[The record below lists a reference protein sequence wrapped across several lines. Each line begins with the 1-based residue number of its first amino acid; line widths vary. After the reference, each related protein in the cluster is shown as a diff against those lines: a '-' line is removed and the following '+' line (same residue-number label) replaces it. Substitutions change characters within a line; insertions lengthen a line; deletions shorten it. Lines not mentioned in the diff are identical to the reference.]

1 MEPRF
6 LLDTNICIYI
16 REKRPEEVLRRF
28 RKLRT
33 GEAALSV
40 ITFGELFYGANKSAQ
55 RAAALERLR
64 ELIHVLPAL
73 PLPEAAAEAYGTI
86 RADLEAKGAMIG
98 NNDLWIAAHALAAD
112 LTLVSN
118 NLREFR
124 RVSGL
129 RLQNWVA

>member
-1 MEPRF
+1 
-6 LLDTNICIYI
+6 
-16 REKRPEEVLRRF
+16 
-28 RKLRT
+28 
-33 GEAALSV
+33 
-40 ITFGELFYGANKSAQ
+40 
-55 RAAALERLR
+55 
-64 ELIHVLPAL
+64 VLPAL

>member
-1 MEPRF
+1 
-6 LLDTNICIYI
+6 
-16 REKRPEEVLRRF
+16 
-28 RKLRT
+28 
-33 GEAALSV
+33 
-40 ITFGELFYGANKSAQ
+40 
-55 RAAALERLR
+55 
-64 ELIHVLPAL
+64 VLPAL

-86 RADLEAKGAMIG
+86 RADLEAKGAMIR